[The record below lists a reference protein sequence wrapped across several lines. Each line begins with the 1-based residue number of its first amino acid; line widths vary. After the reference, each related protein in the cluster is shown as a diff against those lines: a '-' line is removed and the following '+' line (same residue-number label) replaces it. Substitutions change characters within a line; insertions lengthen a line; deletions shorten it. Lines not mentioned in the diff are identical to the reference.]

1 MVNLPEIRSKD
12 PATRSLLH
20 RLDADE
26 KRFYDDEGLRVR
38 TGREIKEVPR
48 EIQALAAIVGGL
60 NLLGE
65 PNFRIVWG
73 WSRLTIIAGEWD
85 DLDASGNWVR
95 TVGEY
100 RWEPK
105 NMPFN
110 RFHLERWFGP
120 ECFGP
125 KDHWYEITEEEFNGV
140 KFAALGPFPSRGEYE
155 ACFCFE
161 NPDGTYQELQAHVV
175 ETVIQA
181 FQYQR
186 AITALERKKGLQD
199 REDRK
204 KKADDDFAYDL
215 VKDAEPAWQGLTTV
229 GVNKQIERNGDE

>member
-1 MVNLPEIRSKD
+1 MVDLPEIRSKD
-12 PATRSLLH
+12 PATRAHLH
-20 RLDADE
+20 QFHTDRE
-26 KRFYDDEGLRVR
+26 RFYDAEGLRIR

-60 NLLGE
+60 NFLGE
-65 PNFRIVWG
+65 PNYRVVWG

-95 TVGEY
+95 TVGQY

-105 NMPFN
+105 NMPFD
-110 RFHLERWFGP
+110 RFHLERWFAP
-120 ECFGP
+120 ETFGSP
-125 KDHWYEITEEEFNGV
+125 ADWHELTKEVFEGVEF
-140 KFAALGPFPSRGEYE
+140 ASLGPYPSRGEYE
-155 ACFCFE
+155 GCFCFE

-186 AITALERKKGLQD
+186 SITALERKKALKD
-199 REDRK
+199 REARK
-204 KKADDDFAYDL
+204 KKGDDDFAYDL

-229 GVNKQIERNGDE
+229 GVSKQIERNGDE